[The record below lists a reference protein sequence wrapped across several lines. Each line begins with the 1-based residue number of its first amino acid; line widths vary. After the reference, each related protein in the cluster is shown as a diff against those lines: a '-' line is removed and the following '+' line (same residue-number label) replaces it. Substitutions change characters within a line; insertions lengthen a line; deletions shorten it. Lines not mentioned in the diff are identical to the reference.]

1 MFFDMKNNKPVL
13 NYSRIILN
21 EAVSLIAQQEII
33 FLIKIIKR
41 LQKGRVFTQLIMKR
55 NTATGAKVSI
65 LVLPSKLSFAF
76 MSNHGVGHSHLC
88 IYQHHLLL

>member
-21 EAVSLIAQQEII
+21 EAVSLIAEQEII

-41 LQKGRVFTQLIMKR
+41 LQREEY
-55 NTATGAKVSI
+55 
-65 LVLPSKLSFAF
+65 LP
-76 MSNHGVGHSHLC
+76 N
-88 IYQHHLLL
+88 